1 MFIATIPTV
10 IYVDKLGRKPI
21 MIVGGIGM
29 LFCHFTIA
37 IIFAKN
43 EHSWAEHKAAGW
55 AAVAMVWL
63 FVINFG
69 YSWGR
74 ECTCPQIFCP
84 FQVEKLTYFSLCV
97 GPHQRNL
104 AFEQSSLRNRDRGEC

>member
-1 MFIATIPTV
+1 
-10 IYVDKLGRKPI
+10 
-21 MIVGGIGM
+21 MIVGGTGM
-29 LFCHFTIA
+29 LICHFTIA
-37 IIFAKN
+37 VIFAKN

-74 ECTCPQIFCP
+74 KCLLSNIILAPTIHFDL
-84 FQVEKLTYFSLCV
+84 LTIKRLTSISMRM
-97 GPHQRNL
+97 GTHQ
-104 AFEQSSLRNRDRGEC
+104 